1 MGFSLLISSSAWS
14 IETPWRISTEFHW
27 IMPLS
32 IARLRTDSTFFA
44 LTIATLLCS
53 VEMIGPA
60 RYSTPSLSAN
70 LGISGARF
78 RKKLSDGLIGGRTLV
93 WRMRRDDGELLHCFP
108 LGPPLA
114 LACKYLCSRS
124 RDVRFASCKGL
135 APTPFTQ
142 DSGRVTRHA
151 TMTV

>member
-32 IARLRTDSTFFA
+32 IARLRTDLTFFA

-78 RKKLSDGLIGGRTLV
+78 RKNFRMVSLAVGHWSGGCDAMMANFSTAFPSDPHSRWRANTLV
-93 WRMRRDDGELLHCFP
+93 LRVATYQLR
-108 LGPPLA
+108 LA
-114 LACKYLCSRS
+114 TGSHRGHSHKIR
-124 RDVRFASCKGL
+124 
-135 APTPFTQ
+135 
-142 DSGRVTRHA
+142 
-151 TMTV
+151 